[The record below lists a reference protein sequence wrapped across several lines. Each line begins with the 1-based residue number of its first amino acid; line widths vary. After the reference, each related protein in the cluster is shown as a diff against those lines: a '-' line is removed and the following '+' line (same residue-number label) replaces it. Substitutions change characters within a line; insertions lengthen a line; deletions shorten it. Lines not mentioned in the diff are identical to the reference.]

1 MHQGAEEE
9 WGQGRMALQGE
20 GGRLLVNPVV
30 LGVGKALPGRIKDFE
45 MIEANSAPSLTLHY
59 SMKNSY

>member
-1 MHQGAEEE
+1 
-9 WGQGRMALQGE
+9 MALQGE